1 MSASISGQEL
11 SQWRQQAIA
20 DLAQAQ
26 LSPKE
31 VDIFL
36 QAVTDLDTLSL
47 RLQSFREREKIP
59 LSYSWSE
66 ITKRWQKRLQA
77 RVPLQY
83 LLESVVWRNF
93 TLKVSP
99 EVLIPRPETELLID
113 IVGETV
119 RGDDGGIWV
128 DLGTGS
134 GAIAIGLASIL
145 TKAEIY
151 AIDYSQTALAIA
163 KENIIKTGFAD
174 RIILKQGSWWTPLE
188 KWKGQISGMVSNP
201 PYIPS
206 AEILDL
212 QIEVREHEPRLAL
225 DGGEDGL
232 TALRYLVATAPDYLR
247 SGGLWLVEMR
257 AGQGEKVAQMLENQ
271 GNYRQIQ
278 IINDLAGFDRFVLAE
293 RI

>member
-20 DLAQAQ
+20 DLEQAQ

-163 KENIIKTGFAD
+163 KENIINTGFAD

-188 KWKGQISGMVSNP
+188 KWKGQISGMLSNP

-206 AEILDL
+206 SEILDL

>member
-1 MSASISGQEL
+1 VTASISGQEL

-20 DLAQAQ
+20 DLEQAQ
-26 LSPKE
+26 ISPKE

-36 QAVTDLDTLSL
+36 QAVTDLDNLSL

-66 ITKRWQKRLQA
+66 ITKRWQKRLKA

-119 RGDDGGIWV
+119 RGDDVGIWV

-163 KENIIKTGFAD
+163 KENIINTGFAD

-232 TALRYLVATAPDYLR
+232 TALRYLAATAPDYLR

>member
-1 MSASISGQEL
+1 VSASISGQEL

-20 DLAQAQ
+20 DLEQAQ

-66 ITKRWQKRLQA
+66 ITKRWQKRLQS

-163 KENIIKTGFAD
+163 KENIINTGFAD

-188 KWKGQISGMVSNP
+188 KWQGQISGMLSNP

>member
-1 MSASISGQEL
+1 MTASISGQEL

-20 DLAQAQ
+20 DLEQAQ

-36 QAVTDLDTLSL
+36 QAVTDIDTLSL

-66 ITKRWQKRLQA
+66 ITKRWQKRLKA

-119 RGDDGGIWV
+119 RGDDVGIWV

-163 KENIIKTGFAD
+163 KENIINTGFAD

-188 KWKGQISGMVSNP
+188 KWKGQISGMLSNP

>member
-1 MSASISGQEL
+1 VSASISGQEL

-20 DLAQAQ
+20 DLEQAQ

-36 QAVTDLDTLSL
+36 QAVTDIDTLSL

-66 ITKRWQKRLQA
+66 ITKRWQKRLQS

-113 IVGETV
+113 IVAETV
-119 RGDDGGIWV
+119 RGEEGGIWV

-163 KENIIKTGFAD
+163 KENIINTGFAD

-232 TALRYLVATAPDYLR
+232 TALRYLAATAPDYLR

-278 IINDLAGFDRFVLAE
+278 IINDLAAFDRFVLAE

>member
-20 DLAQAQ
+20 DLEQAQ

-99 EVLIPRPETELLID
+99 GVLIPRPETELLID

-119 RGDDGGIWV
+119 RGEEGGIWV

-163 KENIIKTGFAD
+163 KENIINTGFAE

-188 KWKGQISGMVSNP
+188 KWKGQISGMLSNP

>member
-163 KENIIKTGFAD
+163 KENIINTGFAD

-188 KWKGQISGMVSNP
+188 KWKGQIRGMLSNP

>member
-1 MSASISGQEL
+1 VSASISGQEL

-20 DLAQAQ
+20 DLEQAQ

-36 QAVTDLDTLSL
+36 QAVTDIDTLSL

-119 RGDDGGIWV
+119 RGEEGGIWV
-128 DLGTGS
+128 DMGTGS

-163 KENIIKTGFAD
+163 KENIINTGFAD

-188 KWKGQISGMVSNP
+188 KWKGQISGMLSNP

>member
-1 MSASISGQEL
+1 MTASISGQEL

-20 DLAQAQ
+20 DLEQAQ
-26 LSPKE
+26 ISPKE

-99 EVLIPRPETELLID
+99 AVLIPRPETELLID

-163 KENIIKTGFAD
+163 KENIINTGFAD

-188 KWKGQISGMVSNP
+188 KWKGQISGMLSNP

>member
-26 LSPKE
+26 LSAKE

-66 ITKRWQKRLQA
+66 ITKRWQKRLQT

-99 EVLIPRPETELLID
+99 GVLIPRPETELLID

-151 AIDYSQTALAIA
+151 ATDYSPTALAIA
-163 KENIIKTGFAD
+163 KENIINTGFAD

-206 AEILDL
+206 AEIPDL

-232 TALRYLVATAPDYLR
+232 QSIQHLVATAPDYLR

>member
-1 MSASISGQEL
+1 MTASISGQEL

-20 DLAQAQ
+20 DLERSQI
-26 LSPKE
+26 SPKE

-99 EVLIPRPETELLID
+99 AVLIPRPETELLID

-163 KENIIKTGFAD
+163 KENIINTGFAD

-188 KWKGQISGMVSNP
+188 KWKGQISGMLSNP

>member
-1 MSASISGQEL
+1 MTASISGQEL

-20 DLAQAQ
+20 DLEQAQ
-26 LSPKE
+26 ISPKE

-36 QAVTDLDTLSL
+36 QAVTDLDYLSL

-66 ITKRWQKRLQA
+66 ITKRWQKRLQS

-99 EVLIPRPETELLID
+99 AVLIPRPETELLID

-163 KENIIKTGFAD
+163 KENIINTGFAD

-188 KWKGQISGMVSNP
+188 KWKGQISGMLSNP

>member
-11 SQWRQQAIA
+11 SQWRQQAIT
-20 DLAQAQ
+20 DLEQAQ

-99 EVLIPRPETELLID
+99 GVLIPRPETELLID

-119 RGDDGGIWV
+119 RGEDGGIWV

-163 KENIIKTGFAD
+163 KENIINTGFAD

-188 KWKGQISGMVSNP
+188 KWQGQISGMLSNP

>member
-66 ITKRWQKRLQA
+66 ITKRWQKRLKA

-145 TKAEIY
+145 TKAAIY
-151 AIDYSQTALAIA
+151 ATDYSQTALAIA
-163 KENIIKTGFAD
+163 KENIINTGFAD

-188 KWKGQISGMVSNP
+188 KWKGQIRGMLSNP

>member
-20 DLAQAQ
+20 DLEQAQ
-26 LSPKE
+26 ISPKE

-99 EVLIPRPETELLID
+99 GVLIPRPETELLID
-113 IVGETV
+113 IVGETL

-145 TKAEIY
+145 TKAAIY
-151 AIDYSQTALAIA
+151 ATDYSQTALAIA

-188 KWKGQISGMVSNP
+188 KWKGQISGMLSNP

>member
-20 DLAQAQ
+20 DLQQAQ

-36 QAVTDLDTLSL
+36 QVVTDLDTLSL

-113 IVGETV
+113 IVAETV
-119 RGDDGGIWV
+119 RGEEGGIWV

-151 AIDYSQTALAIA
+151 ASDYSQTALAIA
-163 KENIIKTGFAD
+163 KENIINTGFAD

-232 TALRYLVATAPDYLR
+232 TALRYLAATAPDYLR

>member
-1 MSASISGQEL
+1 MTASISGQEL

-20 DLAQAQ
+20 DLEQAQ
-26 LSPKE
+26 ISPKE

-36 QAVTDLDTLSL
+36 QAVTDLDNLSL

-66 ITKRWQKRLQA
+66 ITKRWQKRLQS

-99 EVLIPRPETELLID
+99 AVLIPRPETELLID

-163 KENIIKTGFAD
+163 KENIINTGFAD

-188 KWKGQISGMVSNP
+188 KWKGQISGMLSNP

>member
-66 ITKRWQKRLQA
+66 ITKRWQKRLQS

-119 RGDDGGIWV
+119 RGEDGGIWV

-163 KENIIKTGFAD
+163 KENIINTGFAD

-188 KWKGQISGMVSNP
+188 KWKGQISGMLSNP

>member
-20 DLAQAQ
+20 DLEQAQ

-36 QAVTDLDTLSL
+36 QAVTDIDTLSL

-99 EVLIPRPETELLID
+99 AVLIPRPETELLID
-113 IVGETV
+113 IVAETV
-119 RGDDGGIWV
+119 RGEEGGIWV

-163 KENIIKTGFAD
+163 KENIINTGFAD

-188 KWKGQISGMVSNP
+188 KWKGQISGMLSNP

>member
-20 DLAQAQ
+20 DLEQAQ

-188 KWKGQISGMVSNP
+188 KWKGQIRGMLSNP

-257 AGQGEKVAQMLENQ
+257 AGQGEKVVQMLENQ

>member
-1 MSASISGQEL
+1 VSASISGQEL

-20 DLAQAQ
+20 DLEQAQ

-163 KENIIKTGFAD
+163 KENIINTGFAE

-188 KWKGQISGMVSNP
+188 KWQGQISGMLSNP

>member
-1 MSASISGQEL
+1 VSASISGQEL

-20 DLAQAQ
+20 DLQQAQ

-36 QAVTDLDTLSL
+36 QVVTDLDTLSL

-113 IVGETV
+113 IVAETV
-119 RGDDGGIWV
+119 RGEEGGIWV

-151 AIDYSQTALAIA
+151 ASDYSQTALAIA
-163 KENIIKTGFAD
+163 KENIINTGFAD

-232 TALRYLVATAPDYLR
+232 TALRYLAATAPDYLR

>member
-20 DLAQAQ
+20 DLEQAQ

-151 AIDYSQTALAIA
+151 AIDYSPTALAIA

-188 KWKGQISGMVSNP
+188 KWQGQISGMLSNP

>member
-26 LSPKE
+26 LSAKE

-66 ITKRWQKRLQA
+66 ITKRWQKRLKA

-99 EVLIPRPETELLID
+99 AVLIPRPETELLID

-151 AIDYSQTALAIA
+151 ATDYSPTALAIA
-163 KENIIKTGFAD
+163 KENIINTGFAD

-232 TALRYLVATAPDYLR
+232 QSIQHLVATAPDYLR

>member
-1 MSASISGQEL
+1 VSASISGQEL

-20 DLAQAQ
+20 DLQQAQ

-36 QAVTDLDTLSL
+36 QAVTDIDTLSL

-113 IVGETV
+113 IVAETV
-119 RGDDGGIWV
+119 RGEEGGIWV

-151 AIDYSQTALAIA
+151 ASDYSQTALAIA
-163 KENIIKTGFAD
+163 KENIINTGFAD

>member
-1 MSASISGQEL
+1 VSASISGQEL

-20 DLAQAQ
+20 DLQQAQ

-36 QAVTDLDTLSL
+36 QAVTDIDTLSL

-66 ITKRWQKRLQA
+66 ITKRWQKRLQS

-128 DLGTGS
+128 DMGTGS

-151 AIDYSQTALAIA
+151 ATDYSQTALAIA
-163 KENIIKTGFAD
+163 KENIINTGFAD

-188 KWKGQISGMVSNP
+188 KWKGQISGMLSNP

>member
-20 DLAQAQ
+20 DLEQAQ

-36 QAVTDLDTLSL
+36 QAVTDIDTLSL

-113 IVGETV
+113 IVAETV
-119 RGDDGGIWV
+119 RGEEGGIWV

-163 KENIIKTGFAD
+163 KENIINTGFAD

-188 KWKGQISGMVSNP
+188 KWKGQISGMLSNP

>member
-20 DLAQAQ
+20 DLEQAQ

-36 QAVTDLDTLSL
+36 QAVTDIDTLSL

-119 RGDDGGIWV
+119 RGDDVGIWV

-145 TKAEIY
+145 TKAAIY
-151 AIDYSQTALAIA
+151 ATDYSPTALAIA

-188 KWKGQISGMVSNP
+188 KWKGQISGMLSNP

-257 AGQGEKVAQMLENQ
+257 AGQGEKVVQMLENQ

>member
-1 MSASISGQEL
+1 VSASISGQEL

-66 ITKRWQKRLQA
+66 ITKRWQKRLKA

-119 RGDDGGIWV
+119 RGDDVGIWV

-163 KENIIKTGFAD
+163 KENIINTGFAD

>member
-20 DLAQAQ
+20 DLQQAQ

-36 QAVTDLDTLSL
+36 QAVTDIDTLSL

-113 IVGETV
+113 IVAETV
-119 RGDDGGIWV
+119 RGEEGGIWV

-163 KENIIKTGFAD
+163 KENIINTGFAD

-188 KWKGQISGMVSNP
+188 KWKGQISGMLSNP

>member
-20 DLAQAQ
+20 DLEQAQ

-36 QAVTDLDTLSL
+36 QAVTDIDTLSL

-66 ITKRWQKRLQA
+66 ITKRWQKRLQS

-113 IVGETV
+113 IVAETV
-119 RGDDGGIWV
+119 RGEEGGIWV

-188 KWKGQISGMVSNP
+188 KWKGQISGMLSNP

-257 AGQGEKVAQMLENQ
+257 AGQGEKVVQMLENQ

>member
-1 MSASISGQEL
+1 VSASISGQEL

-66 ITKRWQKRLQA
+66 ITKRWQKRLKA

-83 LLESVVWRNF
+83 LLESVVWRDF

-99 EVLIPRPETELLID
+99 GVLIPRPETELLID

-163 KENIIKTGFAD
+163 KENIINTGFAE

-188 KWKGQISGMVSNP
+188 KWQGQISGMLSNP

>member
-20 DLAQAQ
+20 DLEQAQ

-113 IVGETV
+113 IVAETV
-119 RGDDGGIWV
+119 RGEEGGIWV

-163 KENIIKTGFAD
+163 KENIINTGFAD

-188 KWKGQISGMVSNP
+188 KWKGQISGMLSNP

-232 TALRYLVATAPDYLR
+232 TALRYLAATAPDYLR

-278 IINDLAGFDRFVLAE
+278 IINDLAAFDRFVLAE

>member
-20 DLAQAQ
+20 DLEQAQ

-36 QAVTDLDTLSL
+36 QAVTDIDTLSL

-119 RGDDGGIWV
+119 RGEEGGIWV
-128 DLGTGS
+128 DMGTGS

-163 KENIIKTGFAD
+163 KENIINTGFAD

-188 KWKGQISGMVSNP
+188 KWKGQISGMLSNP

>member
-1 MSASISGQEL
+1 MSASISGQQL

-20 DLAQAQ
+20 DLEQAQ

-36 QAVTDLDTLSL
+36 QAVTDIDTLSL

-83 LLESVVWRNF
+83 LLESVIWRNF

-163 KENIIKTGFAD
+163 KENIINTGFAD

-188 KWKGQISGMVSNP
+188 KWQGQIRGMVSNP

>member
-1 MSASISGQEL
+1 MTASISGQEL

-20 DLAQAQ
+20 DLEQAQ

-163 KENIIKTGFAD
+163 KENIINTGFAD

-188 KWKGQISGMVSNP
+188 KWKGQISGMLSNP

>member
-20 DLAQAQ
+20 DLEQAQ

-36 QAVTDLDTLSL
+36 QAVTDIDTLSL

-66 ITKRWQKRLQA
+66 ITKRWQKRLQS

-163 KENIIKTGFAD
+163 KENIINTGFAD

-188 KWKGQISGMVSNP
+188 KWKGQISGMLSNP

>member
-26 LSPKE
+26 LSAKE

-66 ITKRWQKRLQA
+66 ITKRWQKRLQT

-99 EVLIPRPETELLID
+99 GVLIPRPETELLID

-151 AIDYSQTALAIA
+151 ATDYSPTALAIA
-163 KENIIKTGFAD
+163 KENIINTGFAD

-232 TALRYLVATAPDYLR
+232 QSIQHLVATAPDYLR

>member
-20 DLAQAQ
+20 DLEEAQI
-26 LSPKE
+26 SPKE

-99 EVLIPRPETELLID
+99 GVLIPRPETELLID

-163 KENIIKTGFAD
+163 KENIINTGFAD
-174 RIILKQGSWWTPLE
+174 RIILKQGSWWTPLG
-188 KWKGQISGMVSNP
+188 KWKGQISGMLSNP